1 MKKWKV
7 DSGYH
12 QRSLSET
19 AMYRLKQ
26 LMGSELSSRT
36 FSRQAVEIFVRCK
49 AINIMTELG
58 MPETYAVD

>member
-1 MKKWKV
+1 
-7 DSGYH
+7 
-12 QRSLSET
+12 
-19 AMYRLKQ
+19 MYRLKQ

-36 FSRQAVEIFVRCK
+36 FSRQTVEIFVRCK

>member
-1 MKKWKV
+1 
-7 DSGYH
+7 
-12 QRSLSET
+12 
-19 AMYRLKQ
+19 MYRLKQ

-36 FSRQAVEIFVRCK
+36 FSRQAVEHFVRCK